1 MIPTI
6 DLFSGAGGLSYGL
19 KEAGLEI
26 KAAVEIDKIASKT
39 YKKNIGD
46 IILTK
51 DIKDVSGLE
60 LLEFA
65 GIKKGEMFVM
75 AGCPPCQGFSSVGP
89 RNENDVRNQ
98 LVFQFTR
105 LINETEPWFI
115 IMENVPGMAKGIG
128 KKIFA
133 EVKKELKKE
142 YFIQSDILDSANY
155 GVPQHRKR
163 LVLHGIKKD
172 VFKKFLPDDFDQLLP
187 EPTHGDPN
195 NTDSGLKKW
204 NTVSIIKDLPKLK
217 AGEGIKE
224 IPNHRTMG
232 LSSKNIERIKNTPPN
247 GGSRTSWPESLVLN
261 CHKGKVGYN
270 DVYGRMNFDDLAPTI
285 TAGCLSY
292 SKGRFG
298 HPEQDRAISA
308 REASRLQTFSDDFE
322 FEGSLSD
329 IGKQIGNAVPPK
341 LAKASGKHI
350 KNLIETFN
358 IY

>member
-6 DLFSGAGGLSYGL
+6 DLFSGAGGLSCGL

-26 KAAVEIDKIASKT
+26 KAAVEIDNIASKT

-46 IILTK
+46 IILNK

-89 RNENDVRNQ
+89 RDESDVRNQ

-105 LINETEPWFI
+105 LINETHPWFI
-115 IMENVPGMAKGIG
+115 IMENVPGMSRGIG

-133 EVKKELKKE
+133 EAKKELREE
-142 YFIQSDILDSANY
+142 YFIQSEILDSANY

-163 LVLHGIKKD
+163 LVLHGIRKD
-172 VFKKFLPDDFDQLLP
+172 ILNKFLPEGFNKLLP
-187 EPTHGDPN
+187 EPTHRNPKKS
-195 NTDSGLKKW
+195 DSELRNWK
-204 NTVSIIKDLPKLK
+204 TVSIIKDLPKIE
-217 AGEGIKE
+217 AGQGIEE
-224 IPNHRTMG
+224 IPNHRSMG
-232 LSSKNIERIKNTPPN
+232 LSRKNIERIKNTPHN
-247 GGSRTSWPESLVLN
+247 GGSRKSWPEELVLN

-270 DVYGRMNFDDLAPTI
+270 DVYGRMDFKDLAPTI
-285 TAGCLSY
+285 TAGCLCY

-308 REASRLQTFSDDFE
+308 REAARLQTFKDEFE
-322 FEGSLSD
+322 FQGSLSD
-329 IGKQIGNAVPPK
+329 VGRQIGNAVPPE

-350 KNLIETFN
+350 KNLIEKYN